1 MEKDYTIKFR
11 SIIRIALWLYPIAFY
26 SLYIIFAINA
36 KPNQTLIIVAS
47 MFGIIFSIFCFASIC
62 ILTKGFERRFWGI
75 MLLSCIF
82 YFTGDILR
90 LGEVS
95 SIEVSSFENISFIFY
110 LINATLILLAA
121 IYLFLNSRTKKENQT
136 LIIDS
141 GIIFISLITI
151 LWGFYIYPLLIFEN
165 ASIFFIVSSAWY
177 PMTDI
182 GYLIVIFLLLQVSN
196 KLKFEIKWLLVC
208 LGLLILVDLLNILF
222 IAIGILWIL
231 DLLTPI
237 WIIAYIF
244 AALGGI
250 NRISTTKPIQYFS
263 DTHQISKN
271 ILLFLPYP
279 MLIALMIVML
289 IDYSPLNIYQIGAAV
304 CSVLIILKQL
314 IVLKGNKDKILQMS
328 ILNNRISASIQNIN
342 DENSNLEKQTEI
354 KIEESIID
362 GLTGLYNKKYLE
374 IAMPKLNK
382 FAQEV
387 QKSISAIMI
396 DIDDFKAINDN
407 FGHSVGDETLII
419 LASIIKK
426 NLRDIDIIVRFGG
439 DEFVL
444 FLPGI
449 NLDDAYAISENIRLE
464 TEKHLLDMQGMK
476 INCTISAGLA
486 EGNLLSEE
494 LNELISR
501 ADKSLYKSKS
511 KGKNRSEKS

>member
-1 MEKDYTIKFR
+1 MEKDYAIKLR
-11 SIIRIALWLYPIAFY
+11 KIIKAALWFYPLVFY
-26 SLYIIFAINA
+26 SLYIIFALNA
-36 KPNQTLIIVAS
+36 RTNQTMLIVTS
-47 MFGIIFSIFCFASIC
+47 MVGIIISIFCFISIC
-62 ILTKGFERRFWGI
+62 IMTVGFERRFWCI
-75 MLLSCIF
+75 MLVSCLF
-82 YFTGDILR
+82 YLVGDILR
-90 LGEVS
+90 LGELG
-95 SIEVSSFENISFIFY
+95 SIEITSFENISFIFY
-110 LINATLILLAA
+110 LINSTLILVAT
-121 IYLFLNSRTKKENQT
+121 IYLFLNSRTKRENHT

-141 GIIFISLITI
+141 GIIFMSLITI
-151 LWGFYIYPLLIFEN
+151 LWGFYIYPLLIIED
-165 ASIFFIVSSAWY
+165 ASIFFGVSSAWY

-196 KLKFEIKWLLVC
+196 KLKFEIKWLFIS
-208 LGLLILVDLLNILF
+208 LGLLILVDLLNMLF

-244 AALGGI
+244 AAFGGI
-250 NRISTTKPIQYFS
+250 NRTSTSKPIYYIS
-263 DTHQISKN
+263 DAHQISKN
-271 ILLFLPYP
+271 LLLFLPYP
-279 MLIALMIVML
+279 ILIALMIVML
-289 IDYSPLNIYQIGAAV
+289 IDNSPLNIYQIGAAV
-304 CSVLIILKQL
+304 CSVLIIIKQL
-314 IVLKGNKDKILQMS
+314 IVLKANKDKILQMS

-374 IAMPKLNK
+374 IAVTKLNK

-387 QKSISAIMI
+387 RESISAIMI

-426 NLRDIDIIVRFGG
+426 NLSDIDIIVRFGG
-439 DEFVL
+439 DEFVV
-444 FLPGI
+444 FLPGTS
-449 NLDDAYAISENIRLE
+449 LDEAYAISENIRME
-464 TEKHLLDMQGMK
+464 TEKNLLDMRGIK

-486 EGNLLSEE
+486 ESNLLGEE
-494 LNELISR
+494 LHELISR
-501 ADKSLYKSKS
+501 ADKALYKSKS